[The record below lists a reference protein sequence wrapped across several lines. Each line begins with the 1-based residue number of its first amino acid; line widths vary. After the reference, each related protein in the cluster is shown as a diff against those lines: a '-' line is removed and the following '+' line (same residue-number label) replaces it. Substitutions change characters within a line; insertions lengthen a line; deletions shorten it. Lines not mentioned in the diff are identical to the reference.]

1 MNSLT
6 RSSPLSSSIARGPV
20 HDYSLALPQG
30 LQQRLARA
38 WLWLGLLALIGSG
51 LFSVLLVVSRTPGVN
66 QWLPV
71 ADFFR
76 VALVVHVDLSVL
88 VWFIAMAGLLW
99 SLIGVPGG
107 RVSDAYAAGGR
118 VSDAYAAGS
127 RVSDAYAAGSRVSD
141 AYAAGGRVSDAY
153 AAGGRVSGW
162 AAPLLCAAGAA
173 LMSIAPFVDSGEPI
187 MANYIPV
194 LAGPVFLAGLAVF
207 ALGTGVLV
215 LRSLWRAPKLGL
227 RFDGGG
233 ALHFGLNAS
242 VVATAVALLA
252 FAASLWQVP
261 TQLAGK
267 AYYEILF
274 WGGGHAL
281 QFTWTLLMLVAWLW
295 LASACGAPLRLSPR
309 LALAMFGLAL
319 VAAFVTPYAY
329 LAHDI
334 ASVEHRN
341 LLTWAMRAGGG
352 PAIVPIGLAVLLALH
367 QAPAH
372 SRTAATRP
380 LRAALVAS
388 LVLFGA
394 GGLIGV
400 FIQGSNV
407 RIPAH
412 YHGCIVG
419 VTLALMGLVYHLL
432 PRLGYG
438 MADSRWAAWQPT
450 LYGAGQ
456 LMHIVGLVWSGGYGV
471 QRKVAGS
478 EQVLRSGA
486 EIAGMGLMG
495 LGGLIAIAG
504 GVLFVVV
511 VVGAMRRAPQQ
522 PSVRPA
528 ERA

>member
-1 MNSLT
+1 MNSLNPALL
-6 RSSPLSSSIARGPV
+6 RA
-20 HDYSLALPQG
+20 SLAAPSAPAQYGLAVPQG
-30 LQQRLARA
+30 LQRQLART

-51 LFSVLLVVSRTPGVN
+51 LFSVLLVVSRTPGIN

-71 ADFFR
+71 ANFFR

-99 SLIGVPGG
+99 SLNSAPGG
-107 RVSDAYAAGGR
+107 RIG
-118 VSDAYAAGS
+118 
-127 RVSDAYAAGSRVSD
+127 
-141 AYAAGGRVSDAY
+141 
-153 AAGGRVSGW
+153 GW
-162 AAPLLCAAGAA
+162 AAPLLCAAGA
-173 LMSIAPFVDSGEPI
+173 LMMSAAPFIDRGQPI

-194 LAGPVFLAGLAVF
+194 LDGPLFLVGLAVF
-207 ALGTGVLV
+207 ALGVGVLV
-215 LRSLWRAPKLGL
+215 LRCLVLAPKLGL
-227 RFDGGG
+227 SFDGGG
-233 ALHFGLNAS
+233 ALRFGLNAS

-252 FAASLWQVP
+252 FGGSLAALP
-261 TQLAGK
+261 TALAGK

-295 LASACGAPLRLSPR
+295 LASAGGAPVRLSPR

-319 VAAFVTPYAY
+319 LAVFVTPYAY

-334 ASVEHRN
+334 ASVQHRN

-352 PAIVPIGLAVLLALH
+352 PAIVPIGLAVLLALR
-367 QAPAH
+367 QTPAA
-372 SRTAATRP
+372 SINATSRP
-380 LRAALVAS
+380 LRSALYAS
-388 LVLFGA
+388 VLLFAA

-432 PRLGYG
+432 PRLGYRTPS
-438 MADSRWAAWQPT
+438 SRWATWQPA

-456 LMHIVGLVWSGGYGV
+456 LLHIGGLVWSGGYGV

-478 EQVLRSGA
+478 EQVLKGGA

-495 LGGLIAIAG
+495 LGGLIAIVG
-504 GVLFVVV
+504 GLLFVVV
-511 VVGAMRRAPQQ
+511 VMRAMRTAP
-522 PSVRPA
+522 REMPA
-528 ERA
+528 AAR